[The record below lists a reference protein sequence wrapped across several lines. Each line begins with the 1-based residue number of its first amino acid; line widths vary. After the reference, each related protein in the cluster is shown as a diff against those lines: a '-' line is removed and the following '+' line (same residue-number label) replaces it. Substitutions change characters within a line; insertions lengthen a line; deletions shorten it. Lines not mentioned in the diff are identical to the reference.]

1 MLTVEIQDAVDAIVR
16 SSSNADWDDAASRE
30 LALLRTFV
38 RDVAQSG
45 STELR
50 IKANVI
56 LTLYES

>member
-16 SSSNADWDDAASRE
+16 SSASADWDDAASRE

-38 RDVAQSG
+38 RHVAQSG

-50 IKANVI
+50 TKASVI